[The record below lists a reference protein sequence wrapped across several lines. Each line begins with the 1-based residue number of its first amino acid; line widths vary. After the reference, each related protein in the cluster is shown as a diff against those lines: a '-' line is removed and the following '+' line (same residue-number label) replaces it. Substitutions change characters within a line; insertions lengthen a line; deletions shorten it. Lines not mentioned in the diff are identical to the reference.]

1 MTFCKCKF
9 AMKKFMK
16 KKDEHSRLDLLR
28 YIYLKGQER
37 VRKEFAI
44 ERVIKTLREVKT
56 SLQLHGMLNEKIR

>member
-9 AMKKFMK
+9 AMKKFIK
-16 KKDEHSRLDLLR
+16 KNEEHSRLDLLH
-28 YIYLKGQER
+28 YIYQKGQER

-56 SLQLHGMLNEKIR
+56 SL